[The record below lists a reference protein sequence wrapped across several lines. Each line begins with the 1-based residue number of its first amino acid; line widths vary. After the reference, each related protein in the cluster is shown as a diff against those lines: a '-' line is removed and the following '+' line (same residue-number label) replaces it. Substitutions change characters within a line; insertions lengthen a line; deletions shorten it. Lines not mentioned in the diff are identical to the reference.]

1 MAIADTVPVKTKKTK
16 RRRVLRV
23 VVGSLLT
30 LVLLVSAVVVGS
42 AWWIRHNM
50 YATLPKIEGSIH
62 VQGLKAPVTV
72 RRDAHGI
79 PHIKAANMDDL
90 LFAQGYVTAQDRL
103 WEMDI
108 ARRYAEGDLAQIFGQ
123 AAVPHDKLERVM
135 LMLQVAQRIAARMS
149 PKDKRYFADYAR
161 GVNAYIASHKN
172 NLPTEFRVLM
182 YKPQPWTT
190 VDSVLVGLSMVQRL
204 DRSWPDK
211 LARAEVTAR
220 IGPKLAKALYP
231 TGSPLDHPPVSGEPP
246 KFGPPAKFEALP
258 GIKQSRQGSAQ
269 RVSRLTR
276 PGVFREEYRDMK
288 WLRKIDGQPT
298 CRGCVPGSN
307 EWVVSGAHTASG
319 MPMLSNDMHLTHQI
333 PDIWYEADLEAPGF
347 HAAGVTIPGLPFIV
361 AGHNDDVAW
370 GFTALYGDTQDLYVE
385 HLNGKGEY
393 RTATGWKPL
402 KELHEEI
409 PVRGGDDVALT
420 VKITNHG
427 PILNPILK
435 HAKQTL
441 ALKWNAYDPQIDR
454 LPLYALDKATNWKTF
469 CAALKQWWGP
479 TLNIVYADHKG
490 NIGYHAIGY
499 IPYRPNGLMGV
510 PIKNAGKHEWKGF
523 IPFNKMPWA
532 YNPPGGLL
540 ATANSRVTPKNDPMP
555 ITLEW
560 ANPYRNE
567 MIWKTLSGSKDLTPA
582 DMLRLQTSVDSPV
595 DKQMARRMAAAIEQD
610 GHAGPRLRQAAK
622 LLQAWNGELKIDS
635 AAASI
640 VMQAKKAFWPMLL
653 EPKLGRDWK
662 MYSWAESAYVQA
674 HMILNGPG
682 EWLPKKYASW
692 NDFLVA
698 MVRRGLKDGHAPK
711 DLAKWKYGSW
721 HVVEFEHPL
730 WGMLP
735 WFKSWTGVGPLP
747 QSGGKTTVKQ
757 VARSFGPSQRFTI
770 NWADP
775 DKATENIV
783 MGESGDPVSRWYR
796 DQWPYWYHGKTFVL
810 PYGKAEVAK
819 DTKYTLHML
828 P

>member
-1 MAIADTVPVKTKKTK
+1 MAVASSAPPKTK
-16 RRRVLRV
+16 RHRVLRV
-23 VVGSLLT
+23 ILWTFLA
-30 LVLLVSAVVVGS
+30 LVAVTAVVVVGG
-42 AWWIRHNM
+42 AWWIRHDM
-50 YATLPKIEGSIH
+50 YATLPQIDGTIH
-62 VQGLKAPVTV
+62 LPGLRAPVTV
-72 RRDAHGI
+72 RRDRHGV
-79 PHIKAANMDDL
+79 PHIVAANMDDL

-103 WEMDI
+103 WEMDM
-108 ARRYAEGDLAQIFGQ
+108 ARRAAAGDVAQIFGSV
-123 AAVPHDKLERVM
+123 AVAHDKLQRVLM
-135 LMLQVAQRIAARMS
+135 MLQTAQRIAARMS
-149 PKDKRYFADYAR
+149 PRDKRYFADYAR
-161 GVNAYIASHKN
+161 GVNAYIKSHKN

-211 LARAEVTAR
+211 LARAEVTEK
-220 IGPKLAKALYP
+220 IGLKLAKALYP

-246 KFGPPAKFEALP
+246 KFGPPKKIGTSPGNGQAL
-258 GIKQSRQGSAQ
+258 RDAAR
-269 RVSRLTR
+269 RVSHLTR
-276 PGVFREEYRDMK
+276 PGVFREEYRDMMR
-288 WLRKIDGQPT
+288 LRKIDGQPA

-307 EWVVSGAHTASG
+307 EWVVSGAHTATG

-333 PDIWYEADLEAPGF
+333 PDIWYETDLKAPGF
-347 HAAGVTIPGLPFIV
+347 HAAGVTIPGLPFIA
-361 AGHNDDVAW
+361 AGHNDHVAW

-385 HLNGKGEY
+385 HLNGGGEY
-393 RTATGWKPL
+393 HDATGWHRL
-402 KELHEEI
+402 KELHEVI
-409 PVRGGDDVALT
+409 PVRGGHNVDLT

-435 HAKQTL
+435 HAKRTL
-441 ALKWNAYDPQIDR
+441 ALKWNAYDPKVDR
-454 LPLYALDKATNWKTF
+454 LPLYALDTATNWKTF

-479 TLNIVYADHKG
+479 TLNIVYADDKG

-499 IPYRPNGLMGV
+499 IPYRPDGLMGV
-510 PIKNAGKHEWKGF
+510 PIKDGTKHAWQGF
-523 IPFNKMPWA
+523 IPFDKLPWA

-540 ATANSRVTPKNDPMP
+540 ATANSRVTPKHDPMR

-567 MIWKTLSGSKDLTPA
+567 MIWKTLSGRTGLTQA

-595 DKQMARRMAAAIEQD
+595 DEQVARRLAGAIDKD
-610 GHAGPRLRQAAK
+610 GQAGPRLRQAAK
-622 LLQAWNGELKIDS
+622 LLRAWNGELKIDS

-653 EPKLGRDWK
+653 KPRLGKDWR
-662 MYSWAESAYVQA
+662 MYSWAESAYVES
-674 HMILNGPG
+674 HMILHGSA
-682 EWLPKKYASW
+682 EWLPKKDANW

-721 HVVEFEHPL
+721 HVVEFAHPL
-730 WGMLP
+730 WGRLP
-735 WFKSWTGVGPLP
+735 WFRSWTGVGPLP

-770 NWADP
+770 NWSDP
-775 DKATENIV
+775 DRATENIV

-796 DQWPYWYHGKTFVL
+796 DQWPYWYHGRTFVL
-810 PYGKAEVAK
+810 PYGKAEVAR
-819 DTKYTLHML
+819 DTTHTLHL
-828 P
+828 VP